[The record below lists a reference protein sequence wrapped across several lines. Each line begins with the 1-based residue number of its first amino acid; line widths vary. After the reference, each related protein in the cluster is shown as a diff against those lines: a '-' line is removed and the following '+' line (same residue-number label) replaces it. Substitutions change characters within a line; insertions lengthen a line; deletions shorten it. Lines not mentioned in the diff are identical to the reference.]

1 MRSGFI
7 NIMGRPNAGKSTL
20 LNALVG
26 EKMAIVSPKVQTTRH
41 RIRAILSGKDYQI
54 VFSDT
59 PGIIQ
64 PEYKLHERM
73 MHAVRSGISDA
84 DICLFLLDA
93 QDDLALIENWIS
105 ELLPSQSIW
114 IVVNKVDI
122 IHEQRKQEISAFFQ
136 GKPYVKQLTFISAA
150 KQMGLDKLLSEL
162 IDHLPEGSAYFPEDA
177 LTDMPTRFF
186 VSELIREQTYFLYE
200 EELPYQIAVA
210 ITKFEEKEQ
219 ITAIA
224 ADIIVHRES
233 QKGIILGAGGS
244 MIKKL
249 GMASRVSIEKFLDKK
264 VYLELFVK
272 VRANWRNNETFLRE
286 YGYLQ

>member
-1 MRSGFI
+1 MRAGFV

-20 LNALVG
+20 LNALIG

-73 MHAVRSGISDA
+73 MHAVRAGMNDA
-84 DICLFLLDA
+84 DVCIFLIDA
-93 QDDLALIENWIS
+93 RDDLMAVESLIQ
-105 ELLPSQSIW
+105 ELLGKIRVL
-114 IVVNKVDI
+114 IVVNKIDLI
-122 IHEQRKQEISAFFQ
+122 GESRKTEIASFFSTKAYVRNLVFVSAS
-136 GKPYVKQLTFISAA
+136 KKI
-150 KQMGLDKLLSEL
+150 GLDELTSLLINL
-162 IDHLPEGSAYFPEDA
+162 LPESDAYFPEDA

-186 VSELIREQTYFLYE
+186 VSELIREQTYFLYD

-210 ITKFEEKEQ
+210 ITKFEEREH
-219 ITAIA
+219 IISIA

-249 GMASRVSIEKFLDKK
+249 GMASRASIEQFLDKK
-264 VYLELFVK
+264 IYLELFVK
-272 VRANWRNNETFLRE
+272 VRSNWRNNETFLRE